1 MDLALQLLVVGLS
14 QAAIYSM
21 VATGFGLILAVSHIF
36 HFAHAAVFALA
47 GFVAYAF
54 IGQMGLPFWLGFLL
68 SAALTVA
75 AGLAMQAFV
84 YSPLKKKNGNLSA
97 TVYMTPLEDL
107 QSGTSYDGLAVG
119 NHTVSSVNIYFN
131 AGHPGVDRPHAHVV
145 LFHDEDAKSRLA
157 E

>member
-1 MDLALQLLVVGLS
+1 MKSALTLAAIALTLSTGNALAHDEDALQMSPPGAPYIQVSDALPLPEFIPGLGTLFVDPDTLP
-14 QAAIYSM
+14 A
-21 VATGFGLILAVSHIF
+21 GPFLAYDHD
-36 HFAHAAVFALA
+36 
-47 GFVAYAF
+47 
-54 IGQMGLPFWLGFLL
+54 
-68 SAALTVA
+68 
-75 AGLAMQAFV
+75 
-84 YSPLKKKNGNLSA
+84 GNLSA

-131 AGHPGVDRPHAHVV
+131 AGHSGVDRPHAHVV